1 MLIEANF
8 NEVPDKVLAIPTGIY
23 DLLCE
28 KIEVKAPNPR
38 TDGKPTAIG
47 NNVVFSWTVAQ
58 EGPNKGRKITDYIFI
73 SADPKLTADERARNL
88 VGIKRVAMS
97 AGIPVG
103 PNGLNVMEI
112 QGKVVKAQI
121 TTSVGPSYRNP
132 AIQVEQS
139 NISKYF
145 IPGDPEMSTTTTA

>member
-1 MLIEANF
+1 MFIEANF
-8 NEVPDKVLAIPTGIY
+8 AEVPDKVLAIPSGVY

-28 KIEVKAPNPR
+28 KIEVTDPKPK
-38 TDGKPTAIG
+38 TDGRPPTIG
-47 NNVVFSWTVAQ
+47 KNIVLSWTVQ
-58 EGPNKGRKITDYIFI
+58 SEGPNRGRKITDYVFI
-73 SADPKLTADERARNL
+73 SSDSKLTADERARNL

-97 AGIPVG
+97 AGVPVTA
-103 PNGLNVMEI
+103 NGLNVMEI

-121 TTSVGPSYRNP
+121 TTAVVPSFRNP
-132 AIQVEQS
+132 AVMVEQS

>member
-8 NEVPDKVLAIPTGIY
+8 NEVPDKILPIPSGVY

-28 KIEVKAPNPR
+28 KVEVKAPNPR

-47 NNVVFSWTVAQ
+47 NNVVLTWTVSS

-73 SADPKLTADERARNL
+73 SGDPKLTADERARNL

-97 AGIPVG
+97 SGVPIG
-103 PNGLNVMEI
+103 PNGLNVSEI
-112 QGKVVKAQI
+112 QGKVAKAQI
-121 TTSVGPSYRNP
+121 VTSTVPDNRNP
-132 AIQVEQS
+132 GMVREQS

-145 IPGDPEMSTTTTA
+145 IPSDPEMQTTTTA